1 MREQRKNERTKEKK
15 KKDKYSSININSSVY
30 CCVGV
35 FFRMFFL
42 LVDIQ
47 HAYVVTTYLVVFIRP
62 IIDTRVGTI
71 TKLRGH
77 EL

>member
-15 KKDKYSSININSSVY
+15 KKDKYSSINSSVY

-35 FFRMFFL
+35 FFRSFFL

-47 HAYVVTTYLVVFIRP
+47 HAYVVTT
-62 IIDTRVGTI
+62 
-71 TKLRGH
+71 
-77 EL
+77 